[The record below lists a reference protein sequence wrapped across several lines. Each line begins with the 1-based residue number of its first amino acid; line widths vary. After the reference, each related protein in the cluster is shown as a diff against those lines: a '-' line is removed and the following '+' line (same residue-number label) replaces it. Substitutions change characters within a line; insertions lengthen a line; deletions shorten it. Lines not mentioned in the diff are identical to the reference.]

1 MVYTAGSNPNCGPP
15 MCSLHALPVHV
26 WVFSTV
32 QKQKNCF
39 VGMNA
44 FVCAPVCSSDV
55 QRLCPGGSDLYPSV
69 AGIGSSIPGNMG
81 LENGGI
87 TDF

>member
-1 MVYTAGSNPNCGPP
+1 MGFL
-15 MCSLHALPVHV
+15 CS
-26 WVFSTV
+26 SET
-32 QKQKNCF
+32 KNGF
-39 VGMNA
+39 VGVNA